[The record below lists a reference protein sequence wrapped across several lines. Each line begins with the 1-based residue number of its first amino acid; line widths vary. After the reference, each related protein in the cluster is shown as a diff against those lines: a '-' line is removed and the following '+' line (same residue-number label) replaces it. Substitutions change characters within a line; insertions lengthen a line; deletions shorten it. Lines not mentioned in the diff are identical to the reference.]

1 MYSELSIQTIEKR
14 IGWSDPSDLPISI
27 SAENKQSDS
36 GRMFNGFHSMVL
48 LSNIYA
54 TVPAVNMDENSFN
67 EYLSSVRKQAVL
79 SVLNRI
85 FDQNKEYISTND
97 YSDTIINR
105 SALFDDAIGY
115 SVAANIIEMFISSA
129 RSNLEE
135 RNSKMSYQ
143 IFKIELEGAKN
154 ENGYPV
160 TKGLLSKL
168 DTSIKRAREI
178 IFPIIPI
185 VTSEPIW

>member
-1 MYSELSIQTIEKR
+1 MYSELSIQTLETR

-27 SAENKQSDS
+27 SADNKQSDS
-36 GRMFNGFHSMVL
+36 GRMFNSFHSMVL

-54 TVPAVNMDENSFN
+54 TVPVVNMDENSFN
-67 EYLSSVRKQAVL
+67 EYLLSVRKQAVL

-115 SVAANIIEMFISSA
+115 SVAVNMIELFISSG

-143 IFKIELEGAKN
+143 LLKIELEGAKN